1 MAIITHNSTT
11 LVNVCKTSI
20 VVLVNSLEPAN
31 IIVCVRDQ
39 VDVQHVGLGGM
50 T

>member
-1 MAIITHNSTT
+1 M
-11 LVNVCKTSI
+11 TSI

-31 IIVCVRDQ
+31 IVMSVRDQ
-39 VDVQHVGLGGM
+39 VDVQHVGFGGM

>member
-1 MAIITHNSTT
+1 M
-11 LVNVCKTSI
+11 TSI

-39 VDVQHVGLGGM
+39 VDIQHVVFGGM
-50 T
+50 TWLRERDTETQ

>member
-1 MAIITHNSTT
+1 M
-11 LVNVCKTSI
+11 TSI

-31 IIVCVRDQ
+31 IIMCVGDQ
-39 VDVQHVGLGGM
+39 VDIQHVGFSGM